1 MTVFQRGKI
10 SMPMTRTR
18 RSFLTTA
25 AGAAGAGL
33 VGTPRALAGESA
45 PETTSVTLAKTP
57 ALCNAPQFIAEE
69 LLRAEG
75 FTEIRYLETIAP
87 EVPNAVGAAKVDFA
101 MAYASQFVA
110 AIDAGEP
117 VTVLG
122 GVHVGCFELFGG
134 DNVRSIGD
142 LKGKTV
148 GVQAIGSQ
156 PHTLVSLMAAQVGLD
171 PKTDIRFIIDPKLKP
186 IELFAAGKIDAF
198 LGFPPEPQEL
208 RARKIGHVLV
218 NTALDRPWSQYF
230 CCLLAGNREFVR
242 NNPVASKRVLRA
254 ILKSTDLCAS
264 DPVRAA
270 RMLVDSGFA
279 QRYDYALATLND
291 NPYDKWREYDPE
303 DTLRFYA
310 LRMLETGFIKATPQK
325 IIADGTDWRFLNEL
339 KRELK
344 A

>member
-1 MTVFQRGKI
+1 MHRRGFI
-10 SMPMTRTR
+10 SGI
-18 RSFLTTA
+18 A
-25 AGAAGAGL
+25 AAVGGSLLRPVSIGAAEG
-33 VGTPRALAGESA
+33 A

-75 FTEIRYLETIAP
+75 FTEIRFVETIEP
-87 EVPNAVGAAKVDFA
+87 ESAIGAGKVDFS
-101 MAYASQFVA
+101 MSYASRFVA

-117 VTVLG
+117 VTLLG
-122 GVHVGCFELFGG
+122 GIMVGCFEVFGG

-148 GVQAIGSQ
+148 GVQAIGSM
-156 PHTLVSLMAAQVGLD
+156 PHTLVTLMAAQIGLD
-171 PKTDIRFIIDPKLKP
+171 PKTDIRFVIDPKLKP

-230 CCLLAGNREFVR
+230 CCLLAGNRDFVR
-242 NNPVASKRVLRA
+242 KNPVASKGVLRA
-254 ILKSTDLCAS
+254 ILKATDLCAG
-264 DPVRAA
+264 DPASAA
-270 RMLVDSGFA
+270 RQLVDRGFA
-279 QRYDYALATLND
+279 QRYDYALQTLND

-310 LRMLETGFIKATPQK
+310 LRLHEVGFIKASPQK

-339 KRELK
+339 KHELK

>member
-1 MTVFQRGKI
+1 MSLTQ
-10 SMPMTRTR
+10 TR
-18 RSFLTTA
+18 RRFLTTT
-25 AGAAGAGL
+25 AGAAVAGL
-33 VGTPRALAGESA
+33 VDTPQALTGEGA
-45 PETTSVTLAKTP
+45 PEITSVTLAKTP
-57 ALCNAPQFIAEE
+57 ALCTAPQFIAEE
-69 LLRAEG
+69 LLHAEG
-75 FTEIRYLETIAP
+75 FTEIRYVETIAP
-87 EVPNAVGAAKVDFA
+87 EVPSAVGAGKVDFS

-110 AIDAGEP
+110 AIDVGEP
-117 VTVLG
+117 VTLLG
-122 GVHVGCFELFGG
+122 GIMVGCFELFGG
-134 DNVRSIGD
+134 DNVRSIAD

-156 PHTLVSLMAAQVGLD
+156 SHTLVMLMFAQVGLD
-171 PKTDIRFIIDPKLKP
+171 PKTDIRFIVDPKLKP
-186 IELFAAGKIDAF
+186 IELFATGKIDAF

-242 NNPVASKRVLRA
+242 RNPVASKRVLRA
-254 ILKSTDLCAS
+254 ILKTTDLCAS
-264 DPVRAA
+264 DPESAA
-270 RMLVDSGFA
+270 RQLVDGGFA
-279 QRYDYALATLND
+279 QRYDYALQTLND

-310 LRMLETGFIKATPQK
+310 LRMLEAGFIKSSPQK
-325 IIADGTDWRFLNEL
+325 IISDGTDWRFLNEL

>member
-1 MTVFQRGKI
+1 MH
-10 SMPMTRTR
+10 R
-18 RSFLTTA
+18 RKCLGGLA
-25 AGAAGAGL
+25 ATGAAL
-33 VGTPRALAGESA
+33 WRPYLADA
-45 PETTSVTLAKTP
+45 DVPPEITTIRLAKPP
-57 ALCNAPQFIAEE
+57 ALCVAPQFIVEE
-69 LLRAEG
+69 LLRADG
-75 FTEIRYLETIAP
+75 FTDIRYVDTIEP
-87 EVPNAVGAAKVDFA
+87 EVSAAVGSGKVDFS

-110 AIDAGEP
+110 GLDAGDP
-117 VTVLG
+117 VTSLA
-122 GVHVGCFELFGG
+122 GVMVGCFELFGN
-134 DNVRSIGD
+134 DKVRSIGD

-156 PHTLVSLMAAQVGLD
+156 PHTLVTLMAAQIGLD
-171 PKTDIRFIIDPKLKP
+171 PKTDIRFVTDPQLQP

-198 LGFPPEPQEL
+198 LAFAPEPQEL

-242 NNPVASKRVLRA
+242 KYPVVTKRVVRA
-254 ILKSTDLCAS
+254 ILKTTDLCAR
-264 DPVRAA
+264 DPA
-270 RMLVDSGFA
+270 RVAQQLVDRGFA
-279 QRYDYALATLND
+279 QRSDYALQTLND

-310 LRMLETGFIKATPQK
+310 LRLHEIGLIKSSPQK
-325 IIADGTDWRFLNEL
+325 IIAQGTDWRFLNEL